1 MKRLFKNTKLM
12 LGLAATLFIIGAFFI
27 TKGIVDANR
36 LEPGW
41 ESLALSKVMN
51 AEGVEIYPFNY
62 EINLHYYFSTRDQEK
77 REQMVQMESYFN
89 EKIAEISNL
98 LDADNLYLDD
108 NNQYLVNLAYINQH
122 SAETLT
128 IAEPLYSMLKQ
139 AYHFTIES
147 SGEYNIFAGN
157 LRLFWEQQFL
167 SDNPTSTDPQHDLVT
182 QNQLNGIVQD
192 LARQSSLLNIG
203 LTFND
208 ANNQLSI
215 AYHQDNTNELMIDFQ
230 YLKYAFALDYLQQ
243 SFIEQNYR
251 WGYFTSSYG
260 HLALLGPNPEYTE
273 QDWILNIAYP
283 GDASESLARMT
294 YSNVNQLQSV
304 MISDSTRYSYSI
316 RSDFSLDTPD
326 RLRHPF
332 YSSTTGYPSDSFRN
346 FVAVSADE
354 NLVSLSYYALMAF
367 LSPHEEAYNIMEENL
382 FADCLSIAVYNRGN
396 PIDNDDL
403 QVLFTNGNNHQIQ
416 WSDHISLSD
425 LSN

>member
-12 LGLAATLFIIGAFFI
+12 LGLAATLFIVGAFFI
-27 TKGIVDANR
+27 TKGIVDSNR

-41 ESLALSKVMN
+41 ETLALSKVLN

-77 REQMVQMESYFN
+77 REQMVQMETYLN
-89 EKIAEISNL
+89 EKIVEISNL
-98 LDADNLYLDD
+98 LDADNLYWDQ
-108 NNQYLVNLAYINQH
+108 NNQYIVNLAYINQH
-122 SAETLT
+122 SDETLT
-128 IAEPLYSMLKQ
+128 IVEPLYSMIKQ
-139 AYHFTIES
+139 AYHYTIES
-147 SGEYNIFAGN
+147 SGKYNFFAGN

-167 SDNPTSTDPQHDLVT
+167 SDNPTSTDPQHDLNT
-182 QNQLNGIVQD
+182 QNQLISIVQD
-192 LARQSSLLNIG
+192 LARQASVFNSGFIFDDENKQ
-203 LTFND
+203 LT
-208 ANNQLSI
+208 I
-215 AYHQDNTNELMIDFQ
+215 AYHQENTNELFIDFQ
-230 YLKYAFALDYLQQ
+230 YLKYAFAIDYLQQ
-243 SFIEQNYR
+243 LFIEQNYR

-260 HLALLGPNPEYTE
+260 HLALLGSNPEYTE
-273 QDWILNIAYP
+273 QDWILNIAFP

-304 MISDSTRYSYSI
+304 MISDSTRYSYPI

-346 FVAVSADE
+346 FVTVSAEE

-367 LSPHEEAYNIMEENL
+367 LSPYDEAYSMMEENL
-382 FADCLSIAVYNRGN
+382 LTDCLSVAVYNRGN

-403 QVLFTNGNNHQIQ
+403 QVIFSNIGNHQIL
-416 WSDHISLSD
+416 WSNHISLLD
-425 LSN
+425 LKN

>member
-1 MKRLFKNTKLM
+1 M
-12 LGLAATLFIIGAFFI
+12 FIIGAFFI

-215 AYHQDNTNELMIDFQ
+215 AYHQDNTNELMIDFH
-230 YLKYAFALDYLQQ
+230 YLKYAFA
-243 SFIEQNYR
+243 
-251 WGYFTSSYG
+251 
-260 HLALLGPNPEYTE
+260 
-273 QDWILNIAYP
+273 
-283 GDASESLARMT
+283 
-294 YSNVNQLQSV
+294 
-304 MISDSTRYSYSI
+304 SI
-316 RSDFSLDTPD
+316 I
-326 RLRHPF
+326 
-332 YSSTTGYPSDSFRN
+332 Y
-346 FVAVSADE
+346 
-354 NLVSLSYYALMAF
+354 
-367 LSPHEEAYNIMEENL
+367 
-382 FADCLSIAVYNRGN
+382 
-396 PIDNDDL
+396 
-403 QVLFTNGNNHQIQ
+403 NNHLLSKTI
-416 WSDHISLSD
+416 DGVISL
-425 LSN
+425 LHMGIWHY